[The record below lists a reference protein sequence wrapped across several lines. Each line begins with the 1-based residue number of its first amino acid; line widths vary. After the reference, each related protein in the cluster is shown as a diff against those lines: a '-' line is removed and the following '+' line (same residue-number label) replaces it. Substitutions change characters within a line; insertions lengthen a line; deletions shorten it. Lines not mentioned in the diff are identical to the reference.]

1 MTSHRPWILNAVTT
15 NRNIKSYLRAPF
27 CLAPCHAAYET
38 GYTCTCF
45 RLKFVFDSFFL
56 KAAATF
62 KNICNKLNVDNEQAV
77 VQFNLLSIKELQHP
91 ASERQIFAAT
101 RENKLNKQNHFLWF
115 STFQQN
121 NSCVQFKNGLW

>member
-1 MTSHRPWILNAVTT
+1 MPCGLYLSAQFYFQVKICFWFFRKKFE
-15 NRNIKSYLRAPF
+15 RN
-27 CLAPCHAAYET
+27 
-38 GYTCTCF
+38 
-45 RLKFVFDSFFL
+45 FFL
-56 KAAATF
+56 EATTTF

-91 ASERQIFAAT
+91 ALERQIFAAT